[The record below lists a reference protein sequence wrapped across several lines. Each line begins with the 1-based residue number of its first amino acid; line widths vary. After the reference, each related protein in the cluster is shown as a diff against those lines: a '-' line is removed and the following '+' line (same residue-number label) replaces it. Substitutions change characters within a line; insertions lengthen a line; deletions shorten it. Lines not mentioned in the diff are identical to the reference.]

1 MALVAWAIAGV
12 VLLVV
17 RDGSSRPPEAVALDL
32 DEDAAKGPA
41 PRVAGDA
48 GALPPPVA
56 DVREVAPEAS
66 GPRLAIAELPASDE
80 VRRFWHRYLAPL
92 SARLTPRPDP
102 DVATSRLTRAPEEL
116 AVAVEV
122 AAAWA
127 ADPARVQDASAD
139 WTWEPR
145 ERLHQAVEG
154 MPRGSEGRRA
164 LHAWL
169 ADQRA
174 LLAAGL
180 VQPGERDLWLAA
192 LHAASPLQ
200 APATGG
206 LLDAYLVPDAAGGS
220 AGPVRAFVRTA
231 ARETRP
237 SPAGNLVMTTYEPI
251 AWLVLDA
258 FPDEE
263 VLPLVEAVIEV
274 NLRAQLEAGTL
285 PDSLADLVG
294 AYASRQVPSATGG
307 RASTW
312 RAAVRRWVERWPVA
326 FLELPRIA
334 SVCQAQGIPIST
346 FFATLG
352 TEQTAEAQA
361 GLVSVMRHART
372 DDLLPL
378 VPRVLQSFSSDLAL
392 LVLRTLFPDA
402 DVARSTK
409 RDLMLLALEGP
420 GTSREALSF
429 LPHVVVDL
437 DEALPAIG
445 KLLESS
451 SDSQRQ
457 RAADALMA
465 LATVP
470 TVRRED
476 VLRHAEVL
484 AASTH
489 AEVRLAVVRHLGQV
503 VKLPADRAA
512 VESLLGRALNDR
524 DPVITRAAADSLGWM
539 AQRDEGLRPIFAR
552 HRPHPDRETDELLA
566 AWIEEFGEHDA
577 EVAEEER

>member
-1 MALVAWAIAGV
+1 M
-12 VLLVV
+12 LLVL
-17 RDGSSRPPEAVALDL
+17 RDGSPPHPDAVATELGTDATHAPGLGAGGGSEALPAAVGGAGEVARGASRP
-32 DEDAAKGPA
+32 G
-41 PRVAGDA
+41 
-48 GALPPPVA
+48 
-56 DVREVAPEAS
+56 
-66 GPRLAIAELPASDE
+66 LAIAELPTSDE

-102 DVATSRLTRAPEEL
+102 EVATSRLTWVPEEL
-116 AVAVEV
+116 AVAVDV
-122 AAAWA
+122 AGAWA
-127 ADPARVQDASAD
+127 VDAARAQDASAD

-154 MPRGSEGRRA
+154 IPRGSEGRQGM
-164 LHAWL
+164 HAWL

-180 VQPGERDLWLAA
+180 GRPGERHLWLAA
-192 LHAASPLQ
+192 LHAANPLQ

-206 LLDAYLVPDAAGGS
+206 LLDAYLVPDPPNPRS
-220 AGPVRAFVRTA
+220 ASLRAFARAV
-231 ARETRP
+231 AREAQRT
-237 SPAGNLVMTTYEPI
+237 SGVTMYATTYEPI

-258 FPDEE
+258 VPEE
-263 VLPLVEAVIEV
+263 DVLPLVEAVIER
-274 NLRAQLEAGTL
+274 NLRTQLEAGSL

-294 AYASRQVPSATGG
+294 AYAGRRVPPATGG
-307 RASTW
+307 RGSVW

-326 FLELPRIA
+326 FLEMPRIA
-334 SVCQAQGIPIST
+334 SVCQAQGIPMST

-352 TEQTAEAQA
+352 TEKTAEARA
-361 GLVSVMRHART
+361 GLVSVMHHART
-372 DDLLPL
+372 EDLLPL
-378 VPRVLQSFSSDLAL
+378 VPRVLQSGSSDLAL

-429 LPHVVVDL
+429 LPHVVDRL

-451 SDSQRQ
+451 VDSQRQ

-476 VLRHAEVL
+476 VLREAEVL

-577 EVAEEER
+577 ELAEEER